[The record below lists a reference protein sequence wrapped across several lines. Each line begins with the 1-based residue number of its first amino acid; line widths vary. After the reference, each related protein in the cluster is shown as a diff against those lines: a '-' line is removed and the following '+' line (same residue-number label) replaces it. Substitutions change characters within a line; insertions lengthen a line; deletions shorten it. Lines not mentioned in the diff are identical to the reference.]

1 MKNPKFKVKF
11 DQLSFYL
18 FECKVITKL
27 ENNVIR
33 KEYSGKLLNN
43 KQLIYLG
50 KLGPGIMRKKRE
62 KDKELRW
69 SRN

>member
-1 MKNPKFKVKF
+1 
-11 DQLSFYL
+11 LSFYL

>member
-1 MKNPKFKVKF
+1 
-11 DQLSFYL
+11 LSFYL

-43 KQLIYLG
+43 KQLILG

-69 SRN
+69 SRS